1 MDITKIPCGDNP
13 PEEVNVLIEI
23 PSGSQPVKYELDKK
37 SGALFV
43 DRVLQ
48 VSMTYP
54 CNYGFIPKTLSKDGD
69 PCDVL
74 VIMDMPL
81 VAGSVIAVRAIGV
94 LLMED
99 EAGGD
104 EKILAVPTKK
114 VSPHYV
120 DIKSYFDLTQS
131 MLCKIIH
138 FFENYKSLEKNKW
151 VKIKGWGDAA
161 KAKEMILEAIDRRA
175 KKTKHK

>member
-1 MDITKIPCGDNP
+1 MDITRIPCGENP

-23 PSGSQPVKYELDKK
+23 PSGSYPIKYEFDKK

-43 DRVLQ
+43 DRLLQ
-48 VSMTYP
+48 VSMSYP
-54 CNYGFIPKTLSKDGD
+54 CNYGFIPKTLSEDGD

-74 VIMDMPL
+74 VIIGMPL
-81 VAGSVIAVRAIGV
+81 IPGCVIPVRPIGV

-104 EKILAVPTKK
+104 EKILAVPTNKT
-114 VSPHYV
+114 SSQHA
-120 DIKSYFDLTQS
+120 DITSYFDLPQS

-138 FFENYKSLEKNKW
+138 FFENYKSLDKDKW
-151 VKIKGWGDAA
+151 VKVKGWGDATQ
-161 KAKEMILEAIDRRA
+161 AKEMIVKAIERA
-175 KKTKHK
+175 KKKK